1 MFCEGTHARRFRKP
15 GRHLG
20 DGPARFAVWAPN
32 AGIAAVIGD
41 FNGWQAGAHP
51 TRRPR
56 SLSPALSRQGVRHG
70 AS

>member
-1 MFCEGTHARRFRKP
+1 MFCGGTHARLFRKP

-32 AGIAAVIGD
+32 AGIVAVIGD
-41 FNGWQAGAHP
+41 FNGWQAGAQP
-51 TRRPR
+51 TRMPR
-56 SLSPALSRQGVRHG
+56 SVSPALCGQGVRRG